1 MNRADFKKLALT
13 RLGDAQ
19 ALLRRRRFSGAYY
32 IAGYAVECALKA
44 CIAKKTRRYD
54 FPPDSDYVRKCY
66 THSIE
71 QLLGPSGLDAAVKS
85 RRERDSSFD
94 RNWSLVNS
102 WSSKSRYVSHSAKE
116 AKEILAAIT
125 DSASGV
131 LECIRQY
138 W

>member
-1 MNRADFKKLALT
+1 MNRADFKKLAIT

-19 ALLRRRRFSGAYY
+19 ALLRKRRFSGAYY

-54 FPPDSDYVRKCY
+54 FPPERKYVDKCY
-66 THSIE
+66 THKFE
-71 QLLGPSGLDAAVKS
+71 ELLAASGLNDAVALR
-85 RRERDSSFD
+85 RREDASFD
-94 RNWSLVNS
+94 RNWSLVSS
-102 WSSKSRYVSHSAKE
+102 WSEDSRYLSHSAKE
-116 AKEILAAIT
+116 AKDILAAIS
-125 DSASGV
+125 DSTSGV